1 MPPRRSGR
9 RPSSSSRWCDQL
21 KQAFGLVGLLVA
33 IAGIALES
41 RLVVWVAIGVLAASA
56 IIRLVLAVR
65 TRRAESEAEES
76 DG

>member
-1 MPPRRSGR
+1 MPPRRSGT

-21 KQAFGLVGLLVA
+21 RQALGLVGLLVA